1 MRKVETLQLWPKKAL
16 YDHVLFLDGL
26 GRAGKFLLSKICSNF
41 ERIEYFQFVESLEHI
56 PILNSLNLVEK
67 SAAISM
73 MQIILD
79 SSIYGLAIGRGL
91 NLRKKDSSSILH
103 ATNYKKYLDRAE
115 NKDGINA
122 IFKLKKLNR
131 LPSFVIHECLP
142 HINFLLEV
150 FPYLQMIHIQRH
162 PIDLSYSWLHRGWGK
177 RYGVDPLAFK
187 PTIKNN
193 KGPAPWFTR
202 NWKQDYMEMS
212 EADRVINSICTLQN
226 LTFQSYGKLNKRM
239 KKKILILSYE
249 DFFSIPNL
257 VINKLSTFLKSRP
270 LPNMKEILEREG
282 CPKEIPISSRIT
294 KFEEL
299 VKISTPNSI
308 KELAECSK
316 KYDSLW
322 NLESF
327 T

>member
-1 MRKVETLQLWPKKAL
+1 MKETGIKLSPKKAL
-16 YDHVLFLDGL
+16 YNQVLFLDGV
-26 GRAGKFLLSKICSNF
+26 GRAGKFLLGKICSNF
-41 ERIEYFQFVESLEHI
+41 ERVETFQYVESLEHI

-79 SSIYGLAIGRGL
+79 SSIYNLAIGRGL
-91 NLRKKDSSSILH
+91 NLRKKDSSSVLL
-103 ATNYKKYLDRAE
+103 ATDYKKYLDRAK

-131 LPSFVIHECLP
+131 LPSFLIHECLP

-177 RYGVDPLAFK
+177 RYGVDPLAFI
-187 PTIKNN
+187 PTLKNN

-212 EADRVINSICTLQN
+212 EVDRVINSICTLQN

-239 KKKILILSYE
+239 KKKILIISYE
-249 DFFSIPNL
+249 DFFSNPNL
-257 VINKLSTFLKSRP
+257 IVKKLSNFLKSRP
-270 LPNMKEILEREG
+270 FPNMKKILEREG
-282 CPKEIPISSRIT
+282 CPKVIPINSRIT

-299 VKISTPNSI
+299 VKIATPNSI
-308 KELAECSK
+308 KELTEYSK
-316 KYDSLW
+316 KYDSSW

-327 T
+327 A